1 MASVGTSRTSTAA
14 VLRRALSVGTLL
26 ALAATLCAG
35 VPAHAGTATATT
47 TVTTRA
53 AVTSACRIQPYGLI
67 GARWSELG
75 GENSALGCP
84 RTSEVDV
91 YLNGVWAGRRQNF
104 LRGQMVW
111 SPRQGPKMVVS
122 AWSIGGYAYVDWRTT
137 APRSYDRFLVRWTS
151 AADRAGTQRD
161 VGGGTSGRMRVRV
174 MTTSGYRF
182 IVEGCDNGTFSSS
195 CRQGWT
201 LSVTA

>member
-1 MASVGTSRTSTAA
+1 MARAGTIRTSTAA
-14 VLRRALSVGTLL
+14 SLCRVLAV

-35 VPAHAGTATATT
+35 APAQAGTAASTNTATT
-47 TVTTRA
+47 T
-53 AVTSACRIQPYGLI
+53 ACGIQPYGLI
-67 GARWSELG
+67 GARWTELG
-75 GENSALGCP
+75 GANSALGCP

-91 YLNGVWAGRRQNF
+91 YLDGVWAGRRQNF

-111 SPRQGPKMVVS
+111 SPRQGPKLVVS

-151 AADRAGTQRD
+151 AADRGGTQRD
-161 VGGGTSGRMRVRV
+161 IGGGTGGRMRVRV
-174 MTTSGYRF
+174 VTSSGYRF

-195 CRQGWT
+195 CKQGWT

>member
-1 MASVGTSRTSTAA
+1 MASVGSSRTSTAMA
-14 VLRRALSVGTLL
+14 LCRALSVSTPL
-26 ALAATLCAG
+26 ALAATLGAG
-35 VPAHAGTATATT
+35 VPAHADTT
-47 TVTTRA
+47 TA
-53 AVTSACRIQPYGLI
+53 AITSACRIQPHGLI

-84 RTSEVDV
+84 HTSEVDV
-91 YLNGVWAGRRQNF
+91 YLDGVWAGRRQNF

-161 VGGGTSGRMRVRV
+161 IGGGTSGRMRVRV

-182 IVEGCDNGTFSSS
+182 IVEGCDDGTFSSS
-195 CRQGWT
+195 CKQGWT

>member
-1 MASVGTSRTSTAA
+1 MT
-14 VLRRALSVGTLL
+14 LRRALSVSTPL

-47 TVTTRA
+47 TA
-53 AVTSACRIQPYGLI
+53 AATSACAIQPYGLI

-91 YLNGVWAGRRQNF
+91 YLNGVWAGRRQTF

-111 SPRQGPKMVVS
+111 SPRQGPKMVV
-122 AWSIGGYAYVDWRTT
+122 
-137 APRSYDRFLVRWTS
+137 
-151 AADRAGTQRD
+151 
-161 VGGGTSGRMRVRV
+161 
-174 MTTSGYRF
+174 
-182 IVEGCDNGTFSSS
+182 
-195 CRQGWT
+195 
-201 LSVTA
+201 